1 MDFEGSKKETVIS
14 QSTGA
19 AVAPARDEVSYLG
32 KRIKDRYLIEKQLD
46 SGGFGA
52 VFLAHDEE
60 LLGKPVVIKF
70 LNEKALKND
79 WAVKK
84 FKHEIEALARIDH
97 PGVVSVLDSGQLPDA
112 TPFLVMQYI
121 KGVSLRALM
130 KQEGLEFE
138 RASTFI
144 RQLGQ
149 ALNAAHEIGVVHRD
163 LKPENIMLR
172 RVAGGEQVKIIDF
185 GIAKVR
191 DSQVAPSTVFA
202 EVAGTVAYMA
212 PEQLNGR
219 PVSPA
224 TDQFSLGVIAFEM
237 LTGRR
242 PFNPETQFQLA
253 GMQRDGVKI
262 KPKDLRPGLP
272 ETAETVLLKALA
284 YHPAQRYPTARAFA
298 DALADALVESGLVAQ
313 NADSAADTILRSS
326 VTEVL
331 APTRSRRAL
340 LLIPAGL
347 LLMAMIAGIAMLW
360 RPTARST
367 ASKPETTLAETTA
380 VRTLD
385 YSLSV
390 QKMRNGK
397 PFEKPY
403 QTTGAA
409 ILENGYDV
417 RLNFNSS
424 QPGYLYLVNE
434 GPAGNGVVTYNV
446 LFPMPSM
453 NGGSAQ
459 LEANQKQS
467 TAWFELDKNEGVEK
481 LWLIWSD
488 AAVPELEAVKDVV
501 NRKQKG
507 TVTNPDQVNAV
518 RSFLD
523 QHATSR
529 PEVQTDAE
537 SNINRLTAKGSVLV
551 NLIRLEH
558 R

>member
-1 MDFEGSKKETVIS
+1 MDFEGSTKETVIS
-14 QSTGA
+14 HTTGA
-19 AVAPARDEVSYLG
+19 AVAAARDEVSYVG
-32 KRIKDRYLIEKQLD
+32 MRVKDRYLIEKQLD

-52 VFLAHDEE
+52 VFLAHDQE

-70 LNEKALKND
+70 LNEKSLKND

-97 PGVVSVLDSGQLPDA
+97 PGVVSVLDTGQLPDA

-149 ALNAAHEIGVVHRD
+149 ALNAAHELGVVHRD

-224 TDQFSLGVIAFEM
+224 TDQFALAVIAFEM

-253 GMQRDGVKI
+253 GMQRDGVKL

-272 ETAETVLLKALA
+272 QAAETVLLKALA
-284 YHPAQRYPTARAFA
+284 YHPAQRYPTARIFA

-313 NADSAADTILRSS
+313 NADSAAETIHRTA
-326 VTEVL
+326 VVAE
-331 APTRSRRAL
+331 APAANRSRRAL

-347 LLMAMIAGIAMLW
+347 LLMAIIGGISVLSRQHATSSTSN
-360 RPTARST
+360 PKATA
-367 ASKPETTLAETTA
+367 AETTA
-380 VRTLD
+380 VRKLD

-390 QKMRNGK
+390 QKMRKGK
-397 PFEKPY
+397 PFKQPY
-403 QTTGAA
+403 QTTGTA
-409 ILENGYDV
+409 ILENGYNI
-417 RLNFNSS
+417 RLNFYSP
-424 QPGYLYLVNE
+424 QRGYLYLVNE
-434 GPAGNGVVTYNV
+434 GPAGNGLETYNV
-446 LFPMPSM
+446 LFPMPGM
-453 NGGSAQ
+453 NEGSAQ

-467 TAWFELDKNEGVEK
+467 TTWFELDPNQGIEN
-481 LWLIWSD
+481 LWLIW
-488 AAVPELEAVKDVV
+488 AETAVPELEAVKGVV
-501 NRKQKG
+501 NPKQKG
-507 TVTNPDQVNAV
+507 TVSDPDQVAAI
-518 RSFLD
+518 RGFLK
-523 QHATSR
+523 QHIA
-529 PEVQTDAE
+529 
-537 SNINRLTAKGSVLV
+537 
-551 NLIRLEH
+551 
-558 R
+558 

>member
-1 MDFEGSKKETVIS
+1 MDFEGSTKETVIS
-14 QSTGA
+14 HTTGA
-19 AVAPARDEVSYLG
+19 AVAAAREEGSYLG

-52 VFLAHDEE
+52 VYVAHDEE
-60 LLGKPVVIKF
+60 LLGKLVVIKF

-97 PGVVSVLDSGQLPDA
+97 PGVVGILDTGQLPDA

-191 DSQVAPSTVFA
+191 DSQVAPSTVVA
-202 EVAGTVAYMA
+202 EIAGTVAYMA

-224 TDQFSLGVIAFEM
+224 TDQFSLAVIAFEM

-253 GMQRDGVKI
+253 GMQRDGVKV

-272 ETAETVLLKALA
+272 QAAETVLLKALA
-284 YHPAQRYPTARAFA
+284 YHPAQRYPTARVFA

-313 NADSAADTILRSS
+313 NADSAAETIHRT
-326 VTEVL
+326 VVVAE
-331 APTRSRRAL
+331 APAPQRSRRAL
-340 LLIPAGL
+340 
-347 LLMAMIAGIAMLW
+347 
-360 RPTARST
+360 
-367 ASKPETTLAETTA
+367 
-380 VRTLD
+380 
-385 YSLSV
+385 
-390 QKMRNGK
+390 
-397 PFEKPY
+397 
-403 QTTGAA
+403 
-409 ILENGYDV
+409 
-417 RLNFNSS
+417 
-424 QPGYLYLVNE
+424 
-434 GPAGNGVVTYNV
+434 
-446 LFPMPSM
+446 
-453 NGGSAQ
+453 
-459 LEANQKQS
+459 
-467 TAWFELDKNEGVEK
+467 
-481 LWLIWSD
+481 
-488 AAVPELEAVKDVV
+488 
-501 NRKQKG
+501 
-507 TVTNPDQVNAV
+507 
-518 RSFLD
+518 
-523 QHATSR
+523 
-529 PEVQTDAE
+529 
-537 SNINRLTAKGSVLV
+537 
-551 NLIRLEH
+551 
-558 R
+558 

>member
-1 MDFEGSKKETVIS
+1 MDFEGSAKDTIIS
-14 QSTGA
+14 QTTAA
-19 AVAPARDEVSYLG
+19 AVAAVREEISHLG
-32 KRIKDRYLIEKQLD
+32 HRIKDRYVIEKQLD
-46 SGGFGA
+46 RGGFGA
-52 VFLAHDEE
+52 VYLAKDEQ

-70 LNEKALKND
+70 LHEKTLKND

-97 PGVVSVLDSGQLPDA
+97 PGVVGILDTGQLPDA

-149 ALNAAHEIGVVHRD
+149 ALNAAHELGVVHRD

-224 TDQFSLGVIAFEM
+224 TDQFALAVIAFEM

-242 PFNPETQFQLA
+242 PFNPETQFQLE

-272 ETAETVLLKALA
+272 EAAEIVLLKALA

-298 DALADALVESGLVAQ
+298 DALADALVESGLVGQ
-313 NADSAADTILRSS
+313 NADSAADTILRTA
-326 VTEVL
+326 VTEVA

-340 LLIPAGL
+340 LLVPAGL
-347 LLMAMIAGIAMLW
+347 LLIAIIVGIAMLS
-360 RPTARST
+360 RQNARSSASNPKPTVT
-367 ASKPETTLAETTA
+367 APTA

-397 PFEKPY
+397 PFEQTY
-403 QTTGAA
+403 QTTGSA
-409 ILENGYDV
+409 ILENGYNV
-417 RLNFNSS
+417 RLNFSS
-424 QPGYLYLVNE
+424 PQPGYLYLVNE
-434 GPAGNGVVTYNV
+434 GPAGNGLVTYNL

-467 TAWFELDKNEGVEK
+467 TIWFELDKNQGVEK
-481 LWLIWSD
+481 LWLIW
-488 AAVPELEAVKDVV
+488 AETAVPEFEAVKRVV
-501 NRKQKG
+501 NPTQKG

-518 RSFLD
+518 RSFLE
-523 QHATSR
+523 QHATTE
-529 PEVQTDAE
+529 PEMQTDAE
-537 SNINRLTAKGSVLV
+537 NNINRLTAKGNVLV
-551 NLIRLEH
+551 KFIRLEH
-558 R
+558 H

>member
-1 MDFEGSKKETVIS
+1 
-14 QSTGA
+14 
-19 AVAPARDEVSYLG
+19 
-32 KRIKDRYLIEKQLD
+32 
-46 SGGFGA
+46 
-52 VFLAHDEE
+52 LAHDEQ

-70 LNEKALKND
+70 LLEKSLKND

-84 FKHEIEALARIDH
+84 FKHEIEALSRIDH
-97 PGVVSVLDSGQLPDA
+97 PGVVGILDTGQLPDG

-121 KGVSLRALM
+121 KGVSLRTLM
-130 KQEGLEFE
+130 RQEGLEFE

-272 ETAETVLLKALA
+272 EAAETVLLKALA
-284 YHPAQRYPTARAFA
+284 YHPAQRYPTARVFA
-298 DALADALVESGLVAQ
+298 DALADALVESGLVGQ
-313 NADSAADTILRSS
+313 NADSMAETIHRTAM
-326 VTEVL
+326 TEVS
-331 APTRSRRAL
+331 AAARSRRGILLVSAAAL
-340 LLIPAGL
+340 LLLAI
-347 LLMAMIAGIAMLW
+347 IAVIAMFS
-360 RPTARST
+360 RQSAKSS
-367 ASKPETTLAETTA
+367 ASNPKPAVAEPTA
-380 VRTLD
+380 VRKLD

-390 QKMRNGK
+390 QKMRNRK
-397 PFEKPY
+397 PFEQPY
-403 QTTGAA
+403 QTTGTA
-409 ILENGYDV
+409 ILENGYNV
-417 RLNFNSS
+417 RLNISSS
-424 QPGYLYLVNE
+424 QTGYLYLVNE
-434 GPAGNGVVTYNV
+434 GPAGNGLVTYNM
-446 LFPMPSM
+446 LFPMPGM
-453 NGGSAQ
+453 NEGSAQ
-459 LEANQKQS
+459 LEANQQQS

-481 LWLIWSD
+481 LWLIWSET
-488 AAVPELEAVKDVV
+488 AVPEFEAVKGVV
-501 NRKQKG
+501 NPTQKG
-507 TVTNPDQVNAV
+507 TVTNPDQVSAV
-518 RSFLD
+518 RSFLE
-523 QHATSR
+523 QHGPVQ

-537 SNINRLTAKGSVLV
+537 KNINRLTAKGSVLV
-551 NLIRLEH
+551 KLIRLEH
-558 R
+558 H

>member
-1 MDFEGSKKETVIS
+1 MDFEGGAKDTIIS
-14 QSTGA
+14 QTTAA
-19 AVAPARDEVSYLG
+19 AVAAAREEISYLG
-32 KRIKDRYLIEKQLD
+32 HRVKDRYVIEKQLD

-52 VFLAHDEE
+52 VYLAHDEQ
-60 LLGKPVVIKF
+60 LVGKPVVIKF
-70 LNEKALKND
+70 LLEKALRND

-84 FKHEIEALARIDH
+84 FKHEVEALARIDH
-97 PGVVSVLDSGQLPDA
+97 PGVVGILDTGQLPDG

-121 KGVSLRALM
+121 KGVSMRTLM

-149 ALNAAHEIGVVHRD
+149 GLNAAHEIGVVHRD

-212 PEQLNGR
+212 PEQLTGR

-224 TDQFSLGVIAFEM
+224 TDQFSLAVIAFEM

-242 PFNPETQFQLA
+242 PFNPETQFQLE
-253 GMQRDGVKI
+253 GMQRDGVQI
-262 KPKDLRPGLP
+262 KPRDLRPGLP
-272 ETAETVLLKALA
+272 EAAQTVLLKALS
-284 YHPAQRYPTARAFA
+284 YHPAERYPTARTFA

-313 NADSAADTILRSS
+313 NADSAADTILRTA
-326 VTEVL
+326 VTEVP
-331 APTRSRRAL
+331 ARTRSRYIF

-347 LLMAMIAGIAMLW
+347 LLMAIIAGIAWLS
-360 RPTARST
+360 RQNVRHAPST
-367 ASKPETTLAETTA
+367 PKPAVTEPVA
-380 VRTLD
+380 VRKLD

-397 PFEKPY
+397 PFEQPY

-417 RLNFNSS
+417 RLNITSP

-434 GPAGNGVVTYNV
+434 GPAGNGLVTYNM

-453 NGGSAQ
+453 NDGSAQ
-459 LEANQKQS
+459 LEANQQQS
-467 TAWFELDKNEGVEK
+467 SAWFELDKNQGTEK
-481 LWLIWSD
+481 LWLIWSET
-488 AAVPELEAVKDVV
+488 AVPELEAVKGVANPTDM
-501 NRKQKG
+501 G
-507 TVTNPDQVNAV
+507 TVTKPDQVNAI
-518 RSFLD
+518 RSFLQ
-523 QHATSR
+523 QHAMDR
-529 PEVQTDAE
+529 PDVQSDPEA
-537 SNINRLTAKGSVLV
+537 NINHLAIKGSVLV

-558 R
+558 H

>member
-1 MDFEGSKKETVIS
+1 MDFEGSAKDTIIS
-14 QSTGA
+14 QTTAA
-19 AVAPARDEVSYLG
+19 AVAPAREETSYLG
-32 KRIKDRYLIEKQLD
+32 HRVKDRYVIQKQLD

-52 VFLAHDEE
+52 VYLAHDEQ

-70 LNEKALKND
+70 LLEKSLKND

-97 PGVVSVLDSGQLPDA
+97 PGVVGILDSGQLPDA

-121 KGVSLRALM
+121 KGVSLRSFM

-224 TDQFSLGVIAFEM
+224 TDQFSLAVIAFEM

-253 GMQRDGVKI
+253 GMQRDGVQI
-262 KPKDLRPGLP
+262 KPRELRPGLP
-272 ETAETVLLKALA
+272 EAAQTVLLKALA

-298 DALADALVESGLVAQ
+298 DALSDALVESGLVGQ
-313 NADSAADTILRSS
+313 NADSAADTILRTA
-326 VTEVL
+326 VTEVR
-331 APTRSRRAL
+331 ARTRRRRVL

-347 LLMAMIAGIAMLW
+347 LLMAIIGGVAMLS
-360 RPTARST
+360 RQNVRHSPSNPQPTVA
-367 ASKPETTLAETTA
+367 AVA
-380 VRTLD
+380 VRKLD

-397 PFEKPY
+397 PFERPY
-403 QTTGAA
+403 QTTGTA
-409 ILENGYDV
+409 ILENGYNV
-417 RLNFNSS
+417 RLNITSP
-424 QPGYLYLVNE
+424 QTGYLYLVNE
-434 GPAGNGVVTYNV
+434 GPAGNGLVTYNI
-446 LFPMPSM
+446 LFPMPGM
-453 NGGSAQ
+453 NNGSAQ
-459 LEANQKQS
+459 LEANQQQS
-467 TAWFELDKNEGVEK
+467 TAWFELDKNQGVEK
-481 LWLIWSD
+481 LWLIWSE
-488 AAVPELEAVKDVV
+488 AAVPELEAVKTVV
-501 NRKQKG
+501 NPTDKG

-518 RSFLD
+518 RGFLE

-529 PEVQTDAE
+529 PEIETDAE
-537 SNINRLTAKGSVLV
+537 SNINRLTAKGNVLV
-551 NLIRLEH
+551 NLVRLEH
-558 R
+558 H

>member
-1 MDFEGSKKETVIS
+1 MDFEGSTKETVIS
-14 QSTGA
+14 HTTGA
-19 AVAPARDEVSYLG
+19 AVAAARDEVSYVG
-32 KRIKDRYLIEKQLD
+32 MRIKDRYLIEKQLD

-52 VFLAHDEE
+52 VFLAHDQE

-70 LNEKALKND
+70 LNEKSLKND

-97 PGVVSVLDSGQLPDA
+97 PGVVSVLDTGQLPDA

-191 DSQVAPSTVFA
+191 DSQVAPSTVVA

-224 TDQFSLGVIAFEM
+224 SDQFSLAVIAFEM

-253 GMQRDGVKI
+253 GMQRDGVKL

-272 ETAETVLLKALA
+272 QAAETVLLKALA
-284 YHPAQRYPTARAFA
+284 YHPAQRYPTARVFA

-313 NADSAADTILRSS
+313 NADSAAETIHR
-326 VTEVL
+326 TEIAE
-331 APTRSRRAL
+331 APAPSHSRRAL

-347 LLMAMIAGIAMLW
+347 LLMAIIVGISLLSRQKASSS
-360 RPTARST
+360 AST
-367 ASKPETTLAETTA
+367 PKETVAETITL
-380 VRTLD
+380 RKLD

-397 PFEKPY
+397 PFDKPY
-403 QTTGAA
+403 QTTGTA

-417 RLNFNSS
+417 RLNFSS
-424 QPGYLYLVNE
+424 PQRGHLYLVNE
-434 GPAGNGVVTYNV
+434 GAAGNGIVTYNV
-446 LFPMPSM
+446 LFPTPSL

-459 LEANQKQS
+459 LEANQQQS
-467 TAWFELDKNEGVEK
+467 TGWFELDENQGVEK
-481 LWLIWSD
+481 LWVIWSET
-488 AAVPELEAVKDVV
+488 AVPELEAVKGVV
-501 NRKQKG
+501 NRKQRG
-507 TVTNPDQVNAV
+507 TVTNPDEENAV
-518 RSFLD
+518 RSFLE
-523 QHATSR
+523 QHGTAR
-529 PEVQTDAE
+529 PEMQTDTE
-537 SNINRLTAKGSVLV
+537 SNINHLTAKANVLV

-558 R
+558 H

>member
-1 MDFEGSKKETVIS
+1 MDFEGSGKDTIIS
-14 QSTGA
+14 QTTAA
-19 AVAPARDEVSYLG
+19 AVAPSHEEVSYLG
-32 KRIKDRYLIEKQLD
+32 HRVKDRYVIQKQLD

-52 VFLAHDEE
+52 VYLAHDEQ

-70 LNEKALKND
+70 LLEKSLKND

-97 PGVVSVLDSGQLPDA
+97 PGVVGILDSGQLADA

-121 KGVSLRALM
+121 KGVSLRAFM

-224 TDQFSLGVIAFEM
+224 TDQFALAVIAFEM

-253 GMQRDGVKI
+253 GMQRDGVQI
-262 KPKDLRPGLP
+262 KPRDLRPGLP
-272 ETAETVLLKALA
+272 EAAQTVLLKALA

-298 DALADALVESGLVAQ
+298 DALADALVESGLVGQ
-313 NADSAADTILRSS
+313 SADSAADTILRTA
-326 VTEVL
+326 VTEVS
-331 APTRSRRAL
+331 ARTRSRRAL
-340 LLIPAGL
+340 LLIPAAL
-347 LLMAMIAGIAMLW
+347 LLIAIVGGIAMLSRQSV
-360 RPTARST
+360 RPS
-367 ASKPETTLAETTA
+367 SSPPKPTVADTGA
-380 VRTLD
+380 VRKLD

-390 QKMRNGK
+390 QKMRNRK
-397 PFEKPY
+397 PFEQPY
-403 QTTGAA
+403 QTTGTA
-409 ILENGYDV
+409 ILENGYNV
-417 RLNFNSS
+417 RLNISS
-424 QPGYLYLVNE
+424 PQPGYLYLVNE
-434 GPAGNGVVTYNV
+434 GPAGNGQVTYNI
-446 LFPMPSM
+446 LFPMPGM

-459 LEANQKQS
+459 LDANQQQS
-467 TAWFELDKNEGVEK
+467 TAWFELDQNQGVEK
-481 LWLIWSD
+481 LWLIWSET
-488 AAVPELEAVKDVV
+488 AVPELEAVKGVV
-501 NRKQKG
+501 NPKDKG

-518 RSFLD
+518 RGFLE

-529 PEVQTDAE
+529 PEIQTDSE
-537 SNINRLTAKGSVLV
+537 SNINRLAAKGSVLV
-551 NLIRLEH
+551 NLVRLEH
-558 R
+558 H